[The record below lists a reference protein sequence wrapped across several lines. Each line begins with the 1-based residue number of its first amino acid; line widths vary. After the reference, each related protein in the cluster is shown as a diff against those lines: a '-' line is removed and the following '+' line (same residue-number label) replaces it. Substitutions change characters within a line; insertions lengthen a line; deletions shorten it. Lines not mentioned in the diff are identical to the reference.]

1 VQSLGLES
9 PPSRSDGRL
18 KSLLWPTV
26 ANDTD
31 VDSLTTQGF
40 WICFIVAAVT
50 LATTLASGIYFGSV
64 DAIFFYLAG
73 NGVRQRSRMAA
84 VCVFGVYA
92 LGTVLIIRNSYAGGG
107 SSGIIRFVFCAL
119 LLANVRAIW
128 IASKWREAGNA
139 DESPAPLSDTI
150 TDKLA
155 DRLPALLWP
164 KARWVFYALAG
175 LEFAGLALELFGP
188 TRLG

>member
-1 VQSLGLES
+1 MQTLGIET
-9 PPSRSDGRL
+9 PPPRSDGRI
-18 KSLLWPTV
+18 KSLLWPAV

-40 WICFIVAAVT
+40 WICVIVGALT
-50 LATTLASGIYFGSV
+50 LATSLISGNYLGSL

-84 VCVFGVYA
+84 VCVFAVYA
-92 LGTVLIIRNSYAGGG
+92 LGTVLIVRNSYAGG
-107 SSGIIRFVFCAL
+107 SSGGMVRFVFCAL

-128 IASKWREAGNA
+128 MASKWRRAGSA

-150 TDKLA
+150 TDQIA
-155 DRLPALLWP
+155 DRLPALVWP
-164 KARWVFYALAG
+164 KTRWIFYLFAVLELAG
-175 LEFAGLALELFGP
+175 VSIGLFGSS
-188 TRLG
+188 RIG